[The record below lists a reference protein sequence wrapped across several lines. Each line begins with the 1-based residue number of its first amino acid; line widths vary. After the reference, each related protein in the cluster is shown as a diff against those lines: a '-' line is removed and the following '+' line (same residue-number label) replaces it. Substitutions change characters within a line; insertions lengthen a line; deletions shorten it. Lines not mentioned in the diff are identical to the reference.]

1 MGDDHKFCGNCGKK
15 VERVAIPPD
24 GRTSSTPELN
34 ETPLESVIGGLA
46 SADMVRPGSFGYGI
60 YITDRRVIG
69 TKKPDQF
76 IKSVGGAIAGA
87 AIGIVLGFE
96 APWAVSSA
104 LGRSLSDDENIHLLT
119 ELEKKKDFEAYNK
132 DITLI
137 QLKSPGLVSLGQLAI
152 FLRGE
157 KTTNIAIAFGKE
169 KVFENLKS
177 MFQTHYLKILKVI

>member
-15 VERVAIPPD
+15 VERVALPPD
-24 GRTSSTPELN
+24 GRTSTPPELN
-34 ETPLESVIGGLA
+34 ETSPESVIGGLA

-169 KVFENLKS
+169 KVFENLKT
-177 MFQTHYLKILKVI
+177 MFQTHYPKVLKII